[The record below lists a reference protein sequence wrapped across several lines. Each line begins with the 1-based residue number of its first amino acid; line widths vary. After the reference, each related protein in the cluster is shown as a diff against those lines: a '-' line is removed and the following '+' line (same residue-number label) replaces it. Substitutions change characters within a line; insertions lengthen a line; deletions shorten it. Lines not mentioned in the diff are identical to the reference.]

1 MRIMFVIDRTFK
13 AGSSSWRTRAGG
25 MCGAIDPPPS
35 AWDGW
40 LRRPADDAE
49 FTAGRIRA
57 RRWSTHLGRAR
68 LPLNRLPSTEIDM
81 PKRVLTVLGVLM
93 LAVSTIQAASAAR
106 HGRKPA
112 HAFVTQQS
120 RDARAAIPAASETRS
135 CDRFWCYPD

>member
-1 MRIMFVIDRTFK
+1 
-13 AGSSSWRTRAGG
+13 
-25 MCGAIDPPPS
+25 
-35 AWDGW
+35 
-40 LRRPADDAE
+40 
-49 FTAGRIRA
+49 
-57 RRWSTHLGRAR
+57 
-68 LPLNRLPSTEIDM
+68 M

-135 CDRFWCYPD
+135 CDRFWCYSD